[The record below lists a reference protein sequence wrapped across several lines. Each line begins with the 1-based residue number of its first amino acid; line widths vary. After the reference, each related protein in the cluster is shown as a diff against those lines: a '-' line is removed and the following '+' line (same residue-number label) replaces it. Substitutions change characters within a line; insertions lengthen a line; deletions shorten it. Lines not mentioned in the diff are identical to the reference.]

1 MDLIPVYIKST
12 PNDEEPNK
20 GPAVPYK
27 AAKEKVLDDFTR
39 AYIEDLLPATRG
51 NISEAARVSGLS
63 RVALQK
69 ILNRLGEQA
78 ARYR

>member
-1 MDLIPVYIKST
+1 
-12 PNDEEPNK
+12 
-20 GPAVPYK
+20 
-27 AAKEKVLDDFTR
+27 VLDDFTR